1 MVRLRL
7 SSLFGLLLV
16 VLMGGYIVQ
25 CGWDDVGGA
34 PCEYNVQCGDLPA
47 NAIELRRTGFSAP
60 DMLSSK
66 DLPRAL
72 PEGSAVT

>member
-7 SSLFGLLLV
+7 SSLFGLVVV
-16 VLMGGYIVQ
+16 VLMGGYS
-25 CGWDDVGGA
+25 
-34 PCEYNVQCGDLPA
+34 VQCGDLPA

>member
-7 SSLFGLLLV
+7 SSLFGLVVV
-16 VLMGGYIVQ
+16 VLMGGYGVQ
-25 CGWDDVGGA
+25 GNTGQIKGGA

-47 NAIELRRTGFSAP
+47 NAELRRTNFSAP

-72 PEGSAVT
+72 PEGSTVT